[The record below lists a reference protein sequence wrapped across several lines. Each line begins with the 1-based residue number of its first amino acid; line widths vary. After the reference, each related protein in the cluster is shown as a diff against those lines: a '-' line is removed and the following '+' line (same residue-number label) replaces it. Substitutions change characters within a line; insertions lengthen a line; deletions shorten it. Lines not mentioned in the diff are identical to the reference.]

1 MSSQTRPPKSA
12 PKKAAPRGKWSRGWR
27 RWVKWV
33 GVVGATIFVLG
44 LVLLAVAY
52 ARTDIPDPNEGY
64 EAQTSYVYYADGKTV
79 LGKYAEQNRTSIEL
93 DEVPTH
99 VQDAVVAAED
109 RTFWTNKGIDPKGI
123 LRAAF
128 NNASGGSTQGAST
141 ITQQY
146 VKIFYL
152 TQDRTWSRKAKEA
165 ILSLKIQRQ
174 MSKEEILEGYLNT
187 IYFGRGAYGIEAA
200 ARAYFL
206 KPAKELSVQ
215 EGAALAAIIN
225 SPSASD
231 PADGKQA
238 RQRLKAR
245 YDYIVDGMTEMDTLP
260 SKLVGTSKVY
270 RLPQFPDVPA
280 ESQYGGQRGH
290 VLKLIR
296 TELRRLGFSD
306 EEIDGG
312 GLRVTTTFTRQAMQ
326 AAEEGVLEQRPEGL
340 PELHVAV
347 ASVEPETGALRGMFA
362 GQDYLK
368 SQLNWAVAG
377 GAPGSA
383 FKPFSL
389 VTGLTYGYSL
399 KSTFNGSSPLEI
411 GGTEFNN
418 QGEGAGLS
426 YGIVDL
432 LQATE
437 DSINTAYVEMV
448 DSIPNGPAEVVDTA
462 VAMGIPQ
469 DAPGLDENLS
479 MVLGSATVSPID
491 MANAYGTIAAGG
503 LAKDVFVVGSVKTAD
518 GETQYNH
525 SEKTTQAISED
536 VAADASYALQQVTEV
551 GTGTNANTIGRPT
564 AGKTGTAT
572 DDEGRV
578 RSSWFVGYT
587 PQLVTAVMYSRGN
600 GNEPLDDFLPTFY
613 GGEYPARTWAAV
625 MSRALE
631 GQEILEFPEPAF
643 LEQTAEGH
651 EPTPTA
657 TPTPEPTTSAPE
669 PTPSPSPTRGGG
681 GGDSPDPTPTQSSAP
696 PPSSPPPSSPPPSSP
711 PPSSPP
717 PSATPSPTVTQ
728 GGEGGDEPG
737 GGKPTQKPEREPA
750 RAGSRD

>member
-1 MSSQTRPPKSA
+1 MSSAQTKQRKTSA
-12 PKKAAPRGKWSRGWR
+12 PKARGKWSTGWR

-33 GVVGATIFVLG
+33 GIVGASVFVLG

-79 LGKYAEQNRTSIEL
+79 LGKFAEQNRTSIEL
-93 DEVPTH
+93 DDVPTH

-152 TQDRTWSRKAKEA
+152 TQDQTWSRKAKEA

-174 MSKEEILEGYLNT
+174 MNKEEILEGYLNT

-200 ARAYFL
+200 ARAYFS
-206 KPAKELSVQ
+206 KPAKQLTLQ

-231 PADGKQA
+231 PADGKDA
-238 RQRLKAR
+238 RSRLKER
-245 YDYIVDGMTEMDTLP
+245 YDYIIDGMAEMDTLP
-260 SKLVGTSKVY
+260 SKLVGTEKAY
-270 RLPQFPDVPA
+270 RLPEFPEIPA

-296 TELRRLGFSD
+296 AELLRLGFSD

-312 GLRVTTTFTRQAMQ
+312 GLRVTTTFTKQAMQ
-326 AAEEGVLEQRPEGL
+326 AAEQGVFEQRPEDL

-347 ASVEPETGALRGMFA
+347 ASVEPKTGAVRGMFA

-377 GAPGSA
+377 GAPGST

-399 KSTFNGSSPLEI
+399 QSTFDGNSPLEV
-411 GGTEFNN
+411 GGAEFNN
-418 QGEGAGLS
+418 QGEGLGQS
-426 YGIVDL
+426 YGTVSL

-437 DSINTAYVEMV
+437 DSINTAYVGMV

-469 DAPGLDENLS
+469 SAPGLDENLS

-503 LAKDVFVVGSVKTAD
+503 LAKDVYVVENVETAD
-518 GETQYNH
+518 GEPQYSH
-525 SEKTTQAISED
+525 SEKTNQVISED
-536 VAADASYALQQVTEV
+536 VAADASYALQQVTTS

-600 GNEPLDDFLPTFY
+600 GNEPLDDYLPTFY

-651 EPTPTA
+651 EPTPTFEPP
-657 TPTPEPTTSAPE
+657 PTETFVPEPSPSESEAPE
-669 PTPSPSPTRGGG
+669 PTKTAQPNPP
-681 GGDSPDPTPTQSSAP
+681 QSSAP
-696 PPSSPPPSSPPPSSP
+696 PSSAPPTSAPPTSAPPTSAPPTSSE
-711 PPSSPP
+711 
-717 PSATPSPTVTQ
+717 PSPTESQ
-728 GGEGGDEPG
+728 GGGQGGGQGGRQGGDPG
-737 GGKPTQKPEREPA
+737 GGGARPE
-750 RAGSRD
+750 AGRGPE

>member
-1 MSSQTRPPKSA
+1 MSSQTRPTKSA

-33 GVVGATIFVLG
+33 GVVGATVFVLG

-206 KPAKELSVQ
+206 KPAKELTVQ

-238 RQRLKAR
+238 RQQLKVR
-245 YDYIVDGMTEMDTLP
+245 YDYIIDGMTEMDTLP

-296 TELRRLGFSD
+296 AELRRLGFSD

-462 VAMGIPQ
+462 VAMGIPR

-479 MVLGSATVSPID
+479 MVLGSATASPID

-503 LAKDVFVVGSVKTAD
+503 LAKDVFVVERVKTAD

-536 VAADASYALQQVTEV
+536 VAADASYALQQVTAV

-587 PQLVTAVMYSRGN
+587 PQLATAVMYSRGN
-600 GNEPLDDFLPTFY
+600 GSEPLDDFLPTFY

-631 GQEILEFPEPAF
+631 GQEVLEFPEPAF
-643 LEQTAEGH
+643 LEQTVEGH

-669 PTPSPSPTRGGG
+669 LTPTPSPTGNG

-717 PSATPSPTVTQ
+717 PSAGPSPTVTQ
-728 GGEGGDEPG
+728 GGGGGDEPG
-737 GGKPTQKPEREPA
+737 GGKPTEKPEREPA